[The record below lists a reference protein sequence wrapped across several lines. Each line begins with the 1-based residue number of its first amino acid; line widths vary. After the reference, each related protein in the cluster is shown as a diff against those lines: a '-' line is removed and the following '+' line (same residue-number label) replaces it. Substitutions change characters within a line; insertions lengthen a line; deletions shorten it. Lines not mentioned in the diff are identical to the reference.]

1 MNIQTIVVALACGLA
16 LAVPAQ
22 AQETKQ
28 APKQAAA
35 KALPAQ
41 STYPTPEAASKAL
54 YDAVKS
60 DDVKAIYAVL
70 GPGSGPV
77 IFSGDRVAD
86 DALRDDLISAWDRS
100 LKIEREGDAKATLL
114 VGANETPFP
123 FPLVKDGNAWRF
135 DAKAGAEESVNRR
148 IGQNELSAM
157 KVCLAFV
164 DAQRE
169 YAEFDRDGNGLIEY
183 AQKLISSPG
192 KKDGL
197 YWPTKAGEPVS
208 PLGPFAVQAQSEG
221 YGAKGGKSAKGQPRP
236 GSGAYHGYRARLL
249 TAQGKDAKGGAYSY
263 LANGKLI
270 GGFGVAL
277 YPARYG
283 VSGVMTFT
291 CNLEGVVYEKDLG
304 PATAEIAKSMTTY
317 NPDASWKKTD
327 VK

>member
-1 MNIQTIVVALACGLA
+1 MNIQTIFVALACALA
-16 LAVPAQ
+16 LSVPAH
-22 AQETKQ
+22 AQ

-35 KALPAQ
+35 KAPAQ
-41 STYPTPEAASKAL
+41 ASYATPEAASKAL

-60 DDVKAIYAVL
+60 DDVKAIFAVL

-77 IFSGDRVAD
+77 IYSGDPVAD
-86 DALRDDLISAWDRS
+86 NATRDDLITSWDRS
-100 LKIEREGDAKATLL
+100 LKIDREGDAKATLL
-114 VGANETPFP
+114 IGPNETPFP

-135 DAKAGAEESVNRR
+135 DAKAGAEEVINRR

-157 KVCLAFV
+157 KVCLAFI

-169 YAEFDRDGNGLIEY
+169 YAEVDRDGNGIIEY
-183 AQKLISSPG
+183 AQKLVSSPG

-197 YWPTKAGEPVS
+197 YWPTKAGEPES
-208 PLGPFAVQAQSEG
+208 PLGPLAVQARAEG
-221 YGAKGGKSAKGQPRP
+221 YGAKGGKAAKGQPKP
-236 GSGAYHGYRARLL
+236 GAGAFHGYRGKLL

-270 GGFGVAL
+270 GGSGVVM

-283 VSGVMTFT
+283 VSGVMTFI
-291 CNLEGVVYEKDLG
+291 CNMEGVVYEKDLG
-304 PATAEIAKSMTTY
+304 PATEQIATSMTTY
-317 NPDASWKKTD
+317 NPDASWKKAD